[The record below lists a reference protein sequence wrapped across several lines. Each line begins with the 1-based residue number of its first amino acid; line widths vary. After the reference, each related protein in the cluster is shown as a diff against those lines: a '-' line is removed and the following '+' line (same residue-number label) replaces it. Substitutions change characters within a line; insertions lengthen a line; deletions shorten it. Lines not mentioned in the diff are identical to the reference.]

1 MTGVKR
7 VHGRILFMA
16 LGLLI
21 VIMSF
26 TGLVSYMT
34 FADNYNDSLVNTY
47 AVAGNETVR
56 KIEYALHYGKP
67 IDNYYGMNDTLMEL
81 KALIPELY
89 QACIVAPNGDI
100 LYDLSG
106 FVRDSSLPDEL
117 LKANVFEQ
125 GAINDNLSYQFY
137 EENVYMF
144 IRITDNTAQHVASLS
159 MIFPQNTF
167 LQLNSHYTKQLVVY
181 LAGIAVIA
189 LLLLSFIV
197 FKTKLFAQDK
207 INNKKILITLIAV
220 IGAAQLVYSGINYS
234 LFKDAYLDMAY
245 TSKDF
250 VQNIIGENIASV
262 YAKGLTLQNI
272 KGLDEYL
279 DSD

>member
-1 MTGVKR
+1 MPE
-7 VHGRILFMA
+7 I
-16 LGLLI
+16 I
-21 VIMSF
+21 VF
-26 TGLVSYMT
+26 
-34 FADNYNDSLVNTY
+34 D
-47 AVAGNETVR
+47 
-56 KIEYALHYGKP
+56 
-67 IDNYYGMNDTLMEL
+67 
-81 KALIPELY
+81 
-89 QACIVAPNGDI
+89 
-100 LYDLSG
+100 
-106 FVRDSSLPDEL
+106 
-117 LKANVFEQ
+117 
-125 GAINDNLSYQFY
+125 
-137 EENVYMF
+137 
-144 IRITDNTAQHVASLS
+144 TAQHVASLS